1 MPRTATGRLILK
13 LLGSTADTAP
23 VTENAQES
31 SRRGG
36 EASRPLGGDA
46 GQRPASAGRSASDD
60 ASIVDFIAGATP
72 PAGSSA
78 PVSGANA
85 PAATVQA
92 VSTLAA
98 MQAAPA
104 VPPAQP
110 QPQPRQQDAA
120 LLRLVERLDAAME
133 DAQRAYKGHNCL
145 AVAEASGRIANESDG
160 FGFRVLAR
168 MARCVERAARAN
180 DMSALRDLLPEL
192 AVAVERNRIALN
204 PHPQGR

>member
-13 LLGSTADTAP
+13 LLGSTADTP
-23 VTENAQES
+23 PLVENAQEQPRRS
-31 SRRGG
+31 S
-36 EASRPLGGDA
+36 EATRPQGGDTSF
-46 GQRPASAGRSASDD
+46 RPASAGRNITDE

-72 PAGSSA
+72 P
-78 PVSGANA
+78 SGGNA
-85 PAATVQA
+85 PMPGVDASEAAV
-92 VSTLAA
+92 
-98 MQAAPA
+98 QAAPIPVA
-104 VPPAQP
+104 AYTAPAMSPVQTQRP
-110 QPQPRQQDAA
+110 QQDET

-133 DAQRAYKGHNCL
+133 DAQRAYKGHNCP

-204 PHPQGR
+204 PHHQGR